1 MFYKNKHATTQE
13 FIESIQPYF
22 NNSIQILQAFWTSGK
37 HYLKNLKKPLKF
49 YINIF
54 LVLLPKIQN
63 KLHLIGFPF
72 FKIIYFLNVQVF
84 SFFCLSA

>member
-54 LVLLPKIQN
+54 LVLLPKIQKQVAFN
-63 KLHLIGFPF
+63 WFPIF
-72 FKIIYFLNVQVF
+72 
-84 SFFCLSA
+84 